1 MFRRVVIGHHMV
13 PLCCN
18 PVAVAR
24 QLRPGLLHSAIGV
37 VLLLAVGCV
46 SEAATG
52 AGPKAPAPEYREVQ
66 IDRLVVTSGESLTV
80 YELFSRGK
88 AEIEREQYAAAAH
101 DLDLVV
107 TQDPRGPWKEEALY
121 LGARAHEDD
130 GDRLGAAE
138 RYARVAREFPNGEFS
153 RDAYLRAIRLC
164 VFEEQWTEA
173 GQLSHGFVARYAARA
188 PREEIV
194 VQSALA
200 LAELAAPGQTVETR
214 ARALSAVTKARS
226 VIERYQLDG
235 AGNIPRDLA
244 QVYFAKAELLRLE
257 GEAVVFDPIPP
268 DFADHFEHR
277 AQLLLDAQSAY
288 SDVMRAYDAHWTAMA
303 GFRVGELYQRLHQ
316 DVMSAPRPPAVD
328 TERRKLV
335 FEAALRV
342 RYSVLLKKG
351 LAMMEHTLAMAERT
365 GESSAWVSRAKQA
378 RDDLQAAYAAEQA
391 AVDACPYT
399 KEDIE
404 QVLADIARRNSKRSP
419 PPQDR
424 QRPAEP
430 SRAPQ

>member
-1 MFRRVVIGHHMV
+1 MFRRVVIGHPMV
-13 PLCCN
+13 PSCCN
-18 PVAVAR
+18 PVTAAR
-24 QLRPGLLHSAIGV
+24 QLRPGLPHSAMV
-37 VLLLAVGCV
+37 AALWFAVGCV
-46 SEAATG
+46 SEAASG
-52 AGPKAPAPEYREVQ
+52 AGPKAPSPEYREVQ
-66 IDRLVVTSGESLTV
+66 VDRLVVTSGESLTA

-88 AEIEREQYAAAAH
+88 AELERRDYAAAAH
-101 DLDLVV
+101 DLDLVA
-107 TQDPRGPWKEEALY
+107 TQDPQGPWKEEALY

-130 GDRLGAAE
+130 GDRLGAAQ
-138 RYARVAREFPNGEFS
+138 RFARVAREFPSGEFS
-153 RDAYLRAIRLC
+153 RDAYLRAIRLF
-164 VFEEQWTEA
+164 VFVEQWSDA
-173 GQLSHGFVARYAARA
+173 GQLSHGFVERYAERA

-194 VQSALA
+194 VQSAMA
-200 LAELAAPGQTVETR
+200 LAEIAGPGQLVERR
-214 ARALSAVTKARS
+214 ARALAAVTKARS

-257 GEAVVFDPIPP
+257 GEALVFDPMPP

-303 GFRVGELYQRLHQ
+303 GFRVGELYQKLHH
-316 DVMSAPRPPAVD
+316 DVMNAPRPAGVD
-328 TERRKLV
+328 TERRRLV

-365 GESSAWVSRAKQA
+365 GEASAWVSRAKQA
-378 RDDLQAAYAAEQA
+378 RDDLQAAYVAEQA

-399 KEDIE
+399 KADIE
-404 QVLADIARRNSKRSP
+404 QVLADIARRNR
-419 PPQDR
+419 R
-424 QRPAEP
+424 R
-430 SRAPQ
+430 

>member
-1 MFRRVVIGHHMV
+1 MFRRVVIGHPMV
-13 PLCCN
+13 PSCCN
-18 PVAVAR
+18 PVTVAR
-24 QLRPGLLHSAIGV
+24 QLRPGVLHSAIGV
-37 VLLLAVGCV
+37 ALVFAAGCV
-46 SEAATG
+46 SGAATG
-52 AGPKAPAPEYREVQ
+52 AGAKTPAPDFREVQ
-66 IDRLVVTSGESLTV
+66 IDRLVVTSGESLSA

-88 AEIEREQYAAAAH
+88 SELEREQYKAAAR
-101 DLDLVV
+101 DLDLV
-107 TQDPRGPWKEEALY
+107 TEQDPRGPWKEEALY
-121 LGARAHEDD
+121 LGARAHEED

-153 RDAYLRAIRLC
+153 RDAYLRAIRLF
-164 VFEEQWTEA
+164 VFAERWGDA
-173 GQLSHGFVARYAARA
+173 GQLSHGFVTRYTTRA

-194 VQSALA
+194 VQSAIA
-200 LAELAAPGQTVETR
+200 LAELAAPGQTLETR
-214 ARALSAVTKARS
+214 ARALSSVTKARS

-257 GEAVVFDPIPP
+257 GEAVVFDPMPP

-303 GFRVGELYQRLHQ
+303 GFRVGELYQKLHQ
-316 DVMSAPRPPAVD
+316 DVMSAPRPAGVD

-365 GESSAWVSRAKQA
+365 GESSAWISRAKQA
-378 RDDLQAAYAAEQA
+378 RDDLEAAYATEQA

-404 QVLADIARRNSKRSP
+404 QVLADIARRNATRK
-419 PPQDR
+419 
-424 QRPAEP
+424 
-430 SRAPQ
+430 